1 MDEQVL
7 AAMKKW
13 PNVPA
18 AYGWLS
24 LNARGLWRFHH
35 HGDFVA
41 DPEGDTIENHQLI
54 QFFNRNYETTDNG
67 AWYIQ
72 NGPQK
77 AFVNL
82 PYAPFI
88 LFYDN
93 AQQILSTHHGHVVNT
108 VKHWYFSDDGRI
120 FAQTDV
126 GPAMLT
132 DRDAPSFINDAKRL
146 DGSDAVSRE
155 LNEHDIE
162 DLVTGASFELCL
174 STAKVDLIAP
184 CSYLE
189 SNKAEETLG
198 FVKQPKAK
206 NWP

>member
-1 MDEQVL
+1 M
-7 AAMKKW
+7 
-13 PNVPA
+13 N
-18 AYGWLS
+18 
-24 LNARGLWRFHH
+24 
-35 HGDFVA
+35 
-41 DPEGDTIENHQLI
+41 
-54 QFFNRNYETTDNG
+54 
-67 AWYIQ
+67 
-72 NGPQK
+72 
-77 AFVNL
+77 
-82 PYAPFI
+82 
-88 LFYDN
+88 
-93 AQQILSTHHGHVVNT
+93 VVNT

-146 DGSDAVSRE
+146 DGSVAVSRE

-189 SNKAEETLG
+189 SNKAEEILG
-198 FVKQPKAK
+198 FVKQPKA
-206 NWP
+206 

>member
-189 SNKAEETLG
+189 SNKAEEILG
-198 FVKQPKAK
+198 FVKQPKA
-206 NWP
+206 

>member
-35 HGDFVA
+35 HGDFAA
-41 DPEGDTIENHQLI
+41 DPEGDTIENQQLI
-54 QFFNRNYETTDNG
+54 EFFNRNYETTDNG

-93 AQQILSTHHGHVVNT
+93 AQQILSTHHGHVVSI

-132 DRDAPSFINDAKRL
+132 ARDASSFINDAKRL
-146 DGSDAVSRE
+146 DGSDVVSRE

-189 SNKAEETLG
+189 SNKAEEILG
-198 FVKQPKAK
+198 FVKQPKA
-206 NWP
+206 

>member
-93 AQQILSTHHGHVVNT
+93 AQQILSTHHGHVVNA

-189 SNKAEETLG
+189 SNKAEEILG
-198 FVKQPKAK
+198 FVKQPKA
-206 NWP
+206 